1 MNYLTVKNFQKIFK
15 PNVIGQISLMSTTKS
30 KSLSLSICEPNK
42 SIRLNQPFQNP
53 TQIKTQSQLYIPSK
67 QTEKKTEKK
76 THDKYESSGYKIYH
90 DCYLSDKLIG

>member
-15 PNVIGQISLMSTTKS
+15 PNVIGQISSMSTSKS

-53 TQIKTQSQLYIPSK
+53 TQIKTQSQLYISSK
-67 QTEKKTEKK
+67 QTEKK
-76 THDKYESSGYKIYH
+76 THDKYETTGYKIYH